1 MKTSKNRWK
10 VLRAAAFV
18 IIISAVPPVAHAVG
32 FVLNPGGVDNAANFT
47 RSHQYFFGAGGVTP
61 LVNGTNWRT
70 TLTDA
75 AGAAGARNL
84 TVGIQHI
91 AGTGVP
97 PAGPVFNFSFPG
109 IKQPVIGAVDVLGRA
124 EQLNHGAAVDLG
136 RATVSIRAGA
146 EPPSAATVITS
157 GQHVPAGTPF
167 AWSLTN
173 TGGVP
178 LTAVAITPSY
188 REAGTGNLFDG
199 SVINRVNLAAGGTD
213 RGALPVAAINPANGI
228 LGRLSDYKVQAF
240 GSGQSETM
248 LAFAGKVDG
257 AINELDLGSAT
268 RLFKGSDEFLV
279 PMFSRNDNTSDL
291 FVAVDL
297 TQWLSAGGSLPLS
310 TGESFNISGG
320 TNPSLPGFLFSTSPI
335 TFVPGTG
342 FITANPL
349 GGENVHVRAMI
360 DGVSVVP
367 EPSTV
372 PMFGAGL
379 LVIMAALRRLRA
391 NPGTQ

>member
-1 MKTSKNRWK
+1 M
-10 VLRAAAFV
+10 
-18 IIISAVPPVAHAVG
+18 
-32 FVLNPGGVDNAANFT
+32 
-47 RSHQYFFGAGGVTP
+47 
-61 LVNGTNWRT
+61 
-70 TLTDA
+70 
-75 AGAAGARNL
+75 
-84 TVGIQHI
+84 
-91 AGTGVP
+91 
-97 PAGPVFNFSFPG
+97 
-109 IKQPVIGAVDVLGRA
+109 
-124 EQLNHGAAVDLG
+124 
-136 RATVSIRAGA
+136 
-146 EPPSAATVITS
+146 
-157 GQHVPAGTPF
+157 
-167 AWSLTN
+167 
-173 TGGVP
+173 
-178 LTAVAITPSY
+178 
-188 REAGTGNLFDG
+188 
-199 SVINRVNLAAGGTD
+199 NLAAGRTD
-213 RGALPVAAINPANGI
+213 GGALPAAAVNPANGA

-360 DGVSVVP
+360 DGVSFVP

-379 LVIMAALRRLRA
+379 LIIMAALRRLRA
-391 NPGTQ
+391 DPGTR